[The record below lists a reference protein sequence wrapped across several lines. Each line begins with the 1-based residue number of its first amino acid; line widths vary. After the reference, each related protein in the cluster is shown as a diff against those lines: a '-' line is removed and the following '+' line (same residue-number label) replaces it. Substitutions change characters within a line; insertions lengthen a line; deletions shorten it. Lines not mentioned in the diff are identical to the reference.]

1 MSALTTP
8 DVDVVVVGAGF
19 AGMYATHLLR
29 TKNNLTVQ
37 GFERGSGVGG
47 TWFWNRYPGA
57 RCDAESIVYSYS
69 FDDEIQQEWTW
80 SERWA
85 TQPEIL
91 EYANFVADKIG
102 IRDTF
107 RFNTEVAS
115 MAWDDDSQ
123 TWTTTTAAG
132 DKTVSKYVVTAVGCL
147 SASQVPDFKG
157 LSDFAGQVYHT
168 GAWPHEGVDFTGKR
182 VCVIGTGSSGIQSIP
197 RIAEA
202 ADHVTVFQRTA
213 TFTVPAQNRPLGV
226 DEMAQVKAVY
236 PALREHAKSTAAGVI
251 VKQPIGRAL
260 ELDAETVRAELD
272 ARWAQG
278 GPTFMN
284 AFTDTMS
291 DLEANEITAEYV
303 RERVREIVQDPETAE
318 LLSPHAYPIGTKRIC
333 VDTDY
338 YETYNR
344 DNVDLVSVKE
354 HPIEK
359 IGTRGPV
366 VNGVEYDCDVL
377 VMATGFDAITGPLL
391 RLNITGSEGRPLSE
405 AWAEGGKSYL
415 GLAVAGFPNMFT
427 VTGPG
432 SPSVLT
438 NMILSIEQ
446 HVEWITDFLLDLEDA
461 GVGVVEASLQAQEQ
475 WVADVNA
482 IADQTLYP
490 QAASWYMGSNV
501 PGKAR
506 VFMPYA
512 GGADAYRAICDEIVS
527 SGYSGFV
534 MDAGASERAEQR
546 QEEMAP
552 VV

>member
-1 MSALTTP
+1 MSTLRTAA
-8 DVDVVVVGAGF
+8 VDVVVVGAGF
-19 AGMYATHLLR
+19 AGMYAAHLLR
-29 TKNNLTVQ
+29 TKNNLSVQ

-69 FDDEIQQEWTW
+69 FDEEIQQEWSW

-91 EYANFVADKIG
+91 KYANFVADKLQ
-102 IRDTF
+102 IRAAY
-107 RFNTEVAS
+107 RFDTEVTSITWDEAS
-115 MAWDDDSQ
+115 R
-123 TWTTTTAAG
+123 TWTTRTAAG
-132 DKTVSKYVVTAVGCL
+132 EETVSKYVVTAVGCL
-147 SASQVPDFKG
+147 SASQMPQFEG
-157 LSDFAGQVYHT
+157 LTDYRGELYHT
-168 GAWPHEGVDFTGKR
+168 GTWPQEGVDFRGKR
-182 VCVIGTGSSGIQSIP
+182 VGVIGTGSSGIQAIP
-197 RIAEA
+197 QIAGQAE
-202 ADHVTVFQRTA
+202 HVTVFQRTA
-213 TFTVPAQNRPLGV
+213 TFTVPARNRPLGV
-226 DEMAQVKAVY
+226 DEMALIKTVY
-236 PALREHAKSTAAGVI
+236 PALRERTKATAAGVI
-251 VKQPIGRAL
+251 VKQPIGEAL
-260 ELDAETVRAELD
+260 ELDQATVRAELD

-284 AFTDTMS
+284 AFTDTMN
-291 DLEANEITAEYV
+291 DLAANEITAEYV
-303 RERVREIVQDPETAE
+303 RERIRETVQDPETAQ

-344 DNVDLVSVKE
+344 DNVALVSVRE
-354 HPIEK
+354 HPIER
-359 IGTRGPV
+359 IGELGPV
-366 VNGVEYDCDVL
+366 VDGVEHDCDVL

-391 RLNITGSEGRPLSE
+391 RLNITGAQGRPLAD

-415 GLAVAGFPNMFT
+415 GVAVAGFPNLFT

-446 HVEWITDFLLDLEDA
+446 HVEWITDFLLHLEDE
-461 GVGVVEASLQAQEQ
+461 GVAVVEASTEAQEQ

-512 GGADAYRAICDEIVS
+512 GGADAYRAICDEVAAA
-527 SGYSGFV
+527 GYSGFLLHSS
-534 MDAGASERAEQR
+534 DRTGGRHPQ
-546 QEEMAP
+546 MAP
-552 VV
+552 VS